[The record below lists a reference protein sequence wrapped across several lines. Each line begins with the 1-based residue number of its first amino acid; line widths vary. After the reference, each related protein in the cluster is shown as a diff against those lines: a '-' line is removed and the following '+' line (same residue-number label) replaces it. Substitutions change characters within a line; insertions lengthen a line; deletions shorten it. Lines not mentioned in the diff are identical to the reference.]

1 MNINNNSRAM
11 NKAGKSAGR
20 KVFAGALFVFSM
32 LLASAVCADITDWH
46 VPDAEIRLEVKT
58 DYPGVTGYID
68 LSQYAL
74 PGKLDNGIEVR
85 AENGSKITYYM
96 HKNLGLFFAPAARS
110 AMRYVYF
117 GLKKPAKAPA
127 WPKKLG
133 KVHDNSLLRTMIF
146 NTYLNYMSEKEWF
159 ARQNQ
164 NVFECY
170 NQNADW
176 NMKYFISQSRNLYCT
191 RYFYPWRMT
200 DLRFYTDKKQEDN
213 TDRDFTILKNGN
225 FVLGW
230 PGLPLAC
237 KSKDGKSYPIVRKI
251 YSCTLYTGKREK
263 WLWEKYITTD
273 CGAGGYEWTINGS
286 QAAFGEDFDLASK
299 EGSDDKIMLF
309 PNDDK
314 FSPMQLVR
322 FDDGREKPYSRPDL
336 TLKLSLPEF
345 IFDDETLN
353 FFVEVNSKLPN
364 DIICYLDTIATPGN
378 PLFTNGSEKI
388 SLPGKSTSA
397 QNRFTQDSVF
407 KKEIILKSEYLKSR
421 SDVEFKLR
429 LPGMTFDSAKVK
441 FINVKDLPPM
451 VSGMDTLY
459 DSGGNIV
466 VPVIHRP
473 ELSEIRQRELPAA
486 VINRLAGTLKVLVIA
501 DDFTC
506 GKNSFSATLQSML
519 DMEDIELE
527 FISWQYSGANR
538 LLENFA
544 VALPYILKSD
554 ADTAIIIPPAHELH
568 DGVPVRNQCRMLAA
582 LISAFKGRNIVLATS
597 FPPVVP
603 NPQESELN
611 SEIRRLAREYGA
623 AMLDLN
629 YFIRKNKDWAKTY
642 RTSTEQEDTLE
653 LLPVQNI
660 QNVCRIITNELH

>member
-1 MNINNNSRAM
+1 MNT
-11 NKAGKSAGR
+11 AGKSPGW
-20 KVFAGALFVFSM
+20 KVFTCAFFVAFM
-32 LLASAVCADITDWH
+32 LWSNITSANNVPDWH
-46 VPDAEIRLEVKT
+46 VPDAEFRLEVKT
-58 DYPGVTGYID
+58 DYPGVIGYID
-68 LSQYAL
+68 LGQYAL
-74 PGKLDNGIEVR
+74 PGKLNNCIEVID
-85 AENGSKITYYM
+85 ENGSRIPYYI
-96 HKNLGLFFAPAARS
+96 HKNLELLFAPSAKS

-117 GLKKPAKAPA
+117 GLKKTAEVPPWSKE
-127 WPKKLG
+127 LG
-133 KVHDNSLLRTMIF
+133 SVPDNSLLRIRIF
-146 NTYLNYMSEKEWF
+146 NAYLNYMSAKEWL
-159 ARQNQ
+159 ARQNHHI
-164 NVFECY
+164 FECY
-170 NQNADW
+170 NQSADW
-176 NMKYFISQSRNLYCT
+176 NTKYFINQSRDLYCA

-200 DLRFYTDKKQEDN
+200 DLRFYTNKKQEDN
-213 TDRDFTILKNGN
+213 ADSDFTILKNGN

-263 WLWEKYITTD
+263 RLWEKYIAFD
-273 CGAGGYEWTINGS
+273 CESSGCEWTINGNK
-286 QAAFGEDFDLASK
+286 AAFGEEFDLVSK
-299 EGSDDKIMLF
+299 EKEGTDDKIMLF
-309 PNDDK
+309 PKDK
-314 FSPMQLVR
+314 NFSPMQIIR
-322 FDDGREKPYSRPDL
+322 FDDDREKPYSRPDL

-345 IFDDETLN
+345 IFNDETLN
-353 FFVEVNSKLPN
+353 LFVEVNSKLPN

-388 SLPGKSTSA
+388 SLPGKSVST

-407 KKEIILKSEYLKSR
+407 KKEIILKGESLKNR

-429 LPGMTFDSAKVK
+429 LPGMTFNSAKVK

-451 VSGMDTLY
+451 VSGMNTLY
-459 DSGGNIV
+459 DSDGNVV

-473 ELSEIRQRELPAA
+473 ELSEIRQQELPTA
-486 VINRLAGTLKVLVIA
+486 VINRLAGTLKVLVVA

-506 GKNSFSATLQSML
+506 GKNSFSSTLQAML
-519 DMEDIELE
+519 NMEDIELE
-527 FISWQYSGANR
+527 FIPWQYSGTNR

-544 VALPYILKSD
+544 VALPFILKSD

-568 DGVPVRNQCRMLAA
+568 DGVPVRNECRMLAA

-597 FPPVVP
+597 FPPAVP

-623 AMLDLN
+623 AVLDLN
-629 YFIRKNKDWAKTY
+629 YFIRKNKDWAKAY
-642 RTSTEQEDTLE
+642 RTSPEQEDTLE